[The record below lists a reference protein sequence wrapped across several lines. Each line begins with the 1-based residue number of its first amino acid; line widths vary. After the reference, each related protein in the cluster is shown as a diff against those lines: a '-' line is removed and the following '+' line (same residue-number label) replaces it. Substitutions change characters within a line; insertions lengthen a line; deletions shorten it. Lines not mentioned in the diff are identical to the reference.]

1 MDETSEPKRESSTEG
16 APEGEVTEE
25 FRRLGD
31 NLKEILRAVWESAER
46 RKLQNEI
53 QAGLAEL
60 EASLNKTAQEI
71 RESRTGRRLETEL
84 KDFSSRVR
92 TGEVE
97 TELRENLLSLLRE
110 VNSKLE
116 KSSGPTSE
124 RPGGS
129 SKQEG

>member
-1 MDETSEPKRESSTEG
+1 MDETTEPKRESATEG
-16 APEGEVTEE
+16 APEGEVTQE

-31 NLKEILRAVWESAER
+31 NLKEILRAAWESAER
-46 RKLQNEI
+46 RKLQTEI
-53 QAGLAEL
+53 QAGLVEL

-71 RESRTGRRLETEL
+71 RESRAAQRFETEL

-92 TGEVE
+92 AGEVE

-124 RPGGS
+124 KPGGS
-129 SKQEG
+129 SRQEG

>member
-16 APEGEVTEE
+16 AAEGEGTGE

-31 NLKEILRAVWESAER
+31 NLEEILRAVWESAER

-71 RESRTGRRLETEL
+71 RESRTGQRLETEL

-92 TGEVE
+92 TGELE